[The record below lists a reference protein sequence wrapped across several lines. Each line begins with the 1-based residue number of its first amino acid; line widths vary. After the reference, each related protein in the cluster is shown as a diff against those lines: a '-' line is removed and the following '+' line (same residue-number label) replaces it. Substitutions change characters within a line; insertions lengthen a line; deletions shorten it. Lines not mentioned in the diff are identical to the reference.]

1 MQPKHEPIKEKT
13 RGKSAPANG
22 SAAEDPALL
31 TRKQLAKKISLSTR
45 SVDSL
50 QKRKVIPV
58 IRLSPRCCRFSL
70 EAVLRA
76 LGRFEVKEAT
86 R

>member
-1 MQPKHEPIKEKT
+1 MENHLKKP
-13 RGKSAPANG
+13 RGATATVKGPTDN
-22 SAAEDPALL
+22 DPALL
-31 TRKQLAKKISLSTR
+31 TRKQLSPRVNLSTR
-45 SVDSL
+45 TIDNL

-58 IRLSPRCCRFSL
+58 IKLSARCCRFSL

-76 LGRFEVKEAT
+76 LGRFEVKEST

>member
-1 MQPKHEPIKEKT
+1 MNAKTEKP
-13 RGKSAPANG
+13 RGVTATAKRSTDN
-22 SAAEDPALL
+22 DPALL
-31 TRKQLAKKISLSTR
+31 TRRQLARKVSLSTR
-45 SVDSL
+45 TLDSL

-76 LGRFEVKEAT
+76 LGRFEVQEIT